1 MALLEDNQRLIIER
15 FEKMLMELLQA
26 HTDCQKQIIALT
38 EENKRL
44 KALLEAST
52 IDLSRSATK
61 NHTAHSSDPH
71 LVDLI
76 NKYIQEIDLCLAYF
90 EQV

>member
-26 HTDCQKQIIALT
+26 HTDYQRQIIALT

-52 IDLSRSATK
+52 TDLSRSTAQ
-61 NHTAHSSDPH
+61 NHTVHSSDPH
-71 LVDLI
+71 LVDQI